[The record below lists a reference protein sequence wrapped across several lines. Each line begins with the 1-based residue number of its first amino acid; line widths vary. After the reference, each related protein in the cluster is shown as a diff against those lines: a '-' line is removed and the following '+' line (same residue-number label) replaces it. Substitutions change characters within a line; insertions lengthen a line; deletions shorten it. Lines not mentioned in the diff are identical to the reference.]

1 MVQAL
6 TLDRQD
12 KLSVVLALTLDRQD
26 KLSVVLALTLDRQWT
41 MIGQAV
47 SGPSFNPR

>member
-26 KLSVVLALTLDRQWT
+26 KLSVVLALTLDRQDNDRTSCQW
-41 MIGQAV
+41 
-47 SGPSFNPR
+47 SKL

>member
-26 KLSVVLALTLDRQWT
+26 KLSVVQALTLDRQDNDRTSCQW
-41 MIGQAV
+41 
-47 SGPSFNPR
+47 SKL